1 MRKQNK
7 KLDGKEFNFSDEDKQ
22 LLKEIKEGK
31 HITIQKQTDVSSK
44 QVADT
49 ITKNVQK
56 ELNKQ
61 LKEQIKTDELNSRL
75 SKLEEMRKKEI
86 KVIENKAK
94 YYKKVAYV
102 LLALCVI
109 LALVSSFAGG
119 LFNLIGLDN
128 FQSFM
133 LAEMKQAHGF
143 LKFIYVIGFIA
154 LPVIWIGALFWL
166 CKYLLDKISY

>member
-61 LKEQIKTDELNSRL
+61 LKEQIKTDELN
-75 SKLEEMRKKEI
+75 
-86 KVIENKAK
+86 NC
-94 YYKKVAYV
+94 
-102 LLALCVI
+102 LLYT
-109 LALVSSFAGG
+109 SPSPR
-119 LFNLIGLDN
+119 D
-128 FQSFM
+128 
-133 LAEMKQAHGF
+133 
-143 LKFIYVIGFIA
+143 
-154 LPVIWIGALFWL
+154 
-166 CKYLLDKISY
+166 